1 MGMSRSIMIANAA
14 TIVLLALIGL
24 IVSCVNFTF
33 QSQSYVM
40 TSIFSLLLIMGFTL
54 LCVNCVAAKYDNV
67 INVLYNNTV
76 ASDLDISKKEK
87 TGIFAK
93 LKNLLFR
100 ERSSQELET
109 SSYPDQ
115 HDDSDHNSVIQVDGQ
130 RVLYNSG
137 SEIDDSVEIDQN
149 VSENSGSA
157 ECLDNTDFT
166 IEDAEKM
173 IQSRYFKGR

>member
-1 MGMSRSIMIANAA
+1 MSRSIMIANAA
-14 TIVLLALIGL
+14 IIVLLALIGL
-24 IVSCVNFTF
+24 IVSCINFTF

-40 TSIFSLLLIMGFTL
+40 TSIFSLLLIMGFAL
-54 LCVNCVAAKYDNV
+54 LCVNCVAARYDNV
-67 INVLYNNTV
+67 INILYNNTV

-93 LKNLLFR
+93 LKNFLFR

-115 HDDSDHNSVIQVDGQ
+115 HDDSNHNSAIRVDGQ
-130 RVLYNSG
+130 RVLYNPG
-137 SEIDDSVEIDQN
+137 NEIDYSVEIDQN
-149 VSENSGSA
+149 VSENSGNA
-157 ECLDNTDFT
+157 ECLDNADFT

-173 IQSRYFKGR
+173 VQNQYFKGK